1 MPAVFSASQLGK
13 AGQAK
18 FKSLADQLTK
28 NITDKNNAITT
39 LADKIKSQQGVAT
52 DAVIS
57 AWNTDLAK
65 MQRELQFAQQE
76 AQAESDQLQ
85 QSVLADFTQKVQ
97 PVIDALRVR
106 GPLDRVRAR
115 RRSERPGRRL
125 RGPGARSVRGSR
137 QAARHGEVARPC
149 GVADE
154 ERRLLQQPTSALAL
168 LQDGESGE
176 IWKPDVAALRSS
188 LLELRA
194 QLLVQQQLAQ
204 KLIDRYSSGAAV
216 VVMSAARAR
225 LAEVRRGSTRWSSP
239 KPRAESFRRG

>member
-1 MPAVFSASQLGK
+1 MIAVLSTMVFAATLAQTPQTAQTPPKPAAAAAQTPPAPVVAAFPPDARVGFINMPAVFSASQLGK
-13 AGQAK
+13 VGQAK

-97 PVIDALRVR
+97 PVIDALRVEK
-106 GPLDRVRAR
+106 GLWLVFALDGDQNGLA
-115 RRSERPGRRL
+115 
-125 RGPGARSVRGSR
+125 
-137 QAARHGEVARPC
+137 VA
-149 GVADE
+149 
-154 ERRLLQQPTSALAL
+154 
-168 LQDGESGE
+168 
-176 IWKPDVAALRSS
+176 
-188 LLELRA
+188 
-194 QLLVQQQLAQ
+194 
-204 KLIDRYSSGAAV
+204 
-216 VVMSAARAR
+216 SAAPG
-225 LAEVRRGSTRWSSP
+225 LDLSAEVVKRLDAA
-239 KPRAESFRRG
+239 K